1 MSADEQRPED
11 AAPAGVALLT
21 FDVTLTERGYRSVLI
36 HLAALRLRFVP
47 PALGIAALL
56 AYSAGMRTEAIA
68 LFGGGIAIPI
78 VVWGYLAWLSGSPSS
93 RALYAPVT
101 YRFTE
106 DGIAYASGEGDG
118 QLAWDS
124 VVRWKEAAGHLLIYV
139 SGSNYLLL
147 PTDGL
152 ASATVERIETTLAD
166 KVGPRG
172 RRARRL
178 R

>member
-1 MSADEQRPED
+1 MSAGEQRPED
-11 AAPAGVALLT
+11 AGPAGSPLT
-21 FDVTLTERGYRSVLI
+21 FDVTLTEQGYRRVLL

-47 PALGIAALL
+47 PALGMAALL

-93 RALYAPVT
+93 RSLYAPVH
-101 YRFTE
+101 YEFTGE
-106 DGIAYASGEGDG
+106 GIVFASPEGDG
-118 QLAWDS
+118 ELAWDS
-124 VVRWKEAAGHLLIYV
+124 VVRWKEAADHLLIYV

-147 PTDGL
+147 PIDGL
-152 ASATVERIETTLAD
+152 AAATLDRIEFALAD

-172 RRARRL
+172 RRAGRL